1 MPRPKRSLSMAHQP
15 RTRKGLAHVP
25 LTKRFPL
32 GRARVSRTQLSTA
45 ILRVCIY
52 RHARALS
59 PVFSPP
65 RAPGSACLSPPT
77 LAALASQSR
86 VSVPAC
92 LSAPAGHVEARCV
105 PILVGSG
112 HCLVPIGWVF
122 FCLSRGSDETAG
134 SGPGWVLLCRREG
147 QAAEGAQ
154 GRQEGVRRGML
165 DFAFVSLRCP
175 RLAICAYDMPNRRR
189 RVWVGFDRVRSL
201 FVYTNPALY

>member
-1 MPRPKRSLSMAHQP
+1 MAHQP

-112 HCLVPIGWVF
+112 RCLVPIGCF
-122 FCLSRGSDETAG
+122 FFAYRGGLTRRP
-134 SGPGWVLLCRREG
+134 GPGRGGFCFAGGKAKPLKAPKADKKEYDEVCWTLLSFHYAVL
-147 QAAEGAQ
+147 
-154 GRQEGVRRGML
+154 
-165 DFAFVSLRCP
+165 D
-175 RLAICAYDMPNRRR
+175 
-189 RVWVGFDRVRSL
+189 
-201 FVYTNPALY
+201 